1 MAHAGKTL
9 SQQAVAALDEARRKA
24 QNPPHANRGGSSGQ
38 TTDFQSENQAPN
50 GLKPAVCASKCPP
63 PSDKRQKGKKTTPA
77 MEKWLET
84 SWFFDWLTIT
94 LPNGRNGKGERRRA
108 DPSEV
113 AEAARLSG
121 VERIQALQR
130 VHYEDA
136 LGEEEARKARDAFC
150 LWAVLAGL
158 HMQRVGDGTD
168 GFKAALH
175 YADSPMAEERR
186 ATVRGFHVSNMPSLE
201 IPGGDGRCAVF
212 APQALNAFGP
222 SLLARADVS
231 MDHSQEG
238 LMDALLDYARRM
250 SKASKMAAPR
260 VIESDT
266 GRTFYWGKGE
276 ASVKVYQKDLER
288 VADGKLA
295 VEEADPHLVR
305 VEFRFSPKSD
315 KKAGAAGLARNGAW
329 RLLGTVHWVRSMVEQ
344 IAALIG
350 VEKGGTMAVQRVIK
364 APDART
370 VEDKAAYGLEQYAR
384 TFCRAAASRIVAEK
398 FNKDWMAAEVSA
410 EEVRAAVLDMV
421 AEHLD
426 MHGTP
431 DAVVSRTGLDEA
443 RDAEAEALRGA
454 AVMDFWMARQH
465 RATDEAKREMKE
477 AAAHAR
483 FKAGQDGDGVSSSG
497 SGDDADAAGS
507 GTVAA

>member
-1 MAHAGKTL
+1 
-9 SQQAVAALDEARRKA
+9 
-24 QNPPHANRGGSSGQ
+24 
-38 TTDFQSENQAPN
+38 
-50 GLKPAVCASKCPP
+50 
-63 PSDKRQKGKKTTPA
+63 
-77 MEKWLET
+77 MEKWLQT
-84 SWFFDWLTIT
+84 AWFFDWLTIT

-113 AEAARLSG
+113 AEAARLTG
-121 VERIQALQR
+121 TERVEAMR
-130 VHYEDA
+130 VIHYEDRM
-136 LGEEEARKARDAFC
+136 GEEEAREARDAFC
-150 LWAVLAGL
+150 LWSVLAGL
-158 HMQRVGDGTD
+158 HTQRVGNGTD
-168 GFKAALH
+168 GFAGALH
-175 YADSPMAEERR
+175 YADSPIDEERR
-186 ATVRGFHVSNMPSLE
+186 ATVRAGHARNMPSLE
-201 IPGGDGRCAVF
+201 IPGGDGRCALL

-295 VEEADPHLVR
+295 IEDADPHLVR

-344 IAALIG
+344 IAALIE
-350 VEKGGTMAVQRVIK
+350 VEKGASMAVQRVIK

-384 TFCRAAASRIVAEK
+384 TFCKAAVSRIVAEK
-398 FNKDWMAAEVSA
+398 FGHDWMGAEVSP

-421 AEHLD
+421 AAHLD
-426 MHGTP
+426 MHGTAE
-431 DAVVSRTGLDEA
+431 AVVVRAGLDEA
-443 RDAEAEALRGA
+443 RDAEAEAMRGA
-454 AVMDFWMARQH
+454 AILDFWMARQH
-465 RATDEAKREMKE
+465 RAAEEAQSGLKE
-477 AAAHAR
+477 AAASAR
-483 FKAGQDGDGVSSSG
+483 FEAGQDGDGVSSSG
-497 SGDDADAAGS
+497 DGRDGS
-507 GTVAA
+507 GTVSATVAA